1 MSIKL
6 LKDLNFAEKINS
18 TEAITEAG
26 KEILNNYRAYVYT
39 NPASCGIVNGF
50 VLEASKLSF
59 DTGLMSILES
69 VNKFINENNISWKLA
84 SACESISNNNSTYN
98 YINKLGVQQVE
109 KILEMDES
117 NVISYIKAGALK
129 NIQYIPEFR
138 QVCKEVY
145 KTNVTEAYTNQYT
158 VTSPISYII
167 KEGEDVTFMING
179 TSYKISEGKVNQV
192 KCDDQAFARY
202 NKLLESFKRDENN
215 NLIYEFRSTHGDL
228 NKITIADKEI
238 DENKFEKSITFEKGK
253 INETFTESIKFREYA
268 NMLSKTMPIQEKMAF
283 MNIASNCADLFENM
297 ENICVLNNVKLLNCA
312 NGTFVA
318 ITEAKDNVNVTV
330 FHSVNAGSSCQNY
343 EYMAEA
349 LKDVLKV
356 SGINLN
362 TMFEER
368 INEDCKKMETP
379 EAKEIREQLE
389 ANKEAQYDVRKKKI
403 AQLAEAYKNDPV
415 KIALLNKVAK
425 DLAILEKQ
433 DTK

>member
-109 KILEMDES
+109 KILEMDEA

-145 KTNVTEAYTNQYT
+145 KTNITEAYTTQYT
-158 VTSPISYII
+158 VTSPISYVIT
-167 KEGEDVTFMING
+167 EGEDVTFMINK
-179 TSYKISEGKVNQV
+179 TAYKISEGKVNQ
-192 KCDDQAFARY
+192 
-202 NKLLESFKRDENN
+202 
-215 NLIYEFRSTHGDL
+215 
-228 NKITIADKEI
+228 
-238 DENKFEKSITFEKGK
+238 
-253 INETFTESIKFREYA
+253 IN
-268 NMLSKTMPIQEKMAF
+268 
-283 MNIASNCADLFENM
+283 
-297 ENICVLNNVKLLNCA
+297 
-312 NGTFVA
+312 
-318 ITEAKDNVNVTV
+318 
-330 FHSVNAGSSCQNY
+330 
-343 EYMAEA
+343 
-349 LKDVLKV
+349 
-356 SGINLN
+356 
-362 TMFEER
+362 
-368 INEDCKKMETP
+368 
-379 EAKEIREQLE
+379 
-389 ANKEAQYDVRKKKI
+389 
-403 AQLAEAYKNDPV
+403 
-415 KIALLNKVAK
+415 
-425 DLAILEKQ
+425 
-433 DTK
+433 